1 MSGADPLSA
10 ALRVAGSGLDAQSLR
25 LRVVAENIANARS
38 TADVAGG
45 DPYRRR
51 TVTFAAA
58 LERAGEATLV
68 EPARVNVDRGAF
80 RLEHDPSS
88 PAADERGNVKMPNV
102 DVLVE
107 MADMREAN
115 RSYEANLQV
124 MGQVRDMIRS
134 TIDLMRGTR

>member
-1 MSGADPLSA
+1 MDPLSQS
-10 ALRVAGSGLDAQSLR
+10 LKVAGSALDAQAVR

-38 TADVAGG
+38 TATQAGG
-45 DPYRRR
+45 DPYRRK

-58 LERAGEATLV
+58 LGAQD
-68 EPARVNVDRGAF
+68 PAVLGAPRIGRDARDF
-80 RLEHDPSS
+80 RLEHDPAH
-88 PAADERGNVKMPNV
+88 PAADARGNVRVPNV